1 MATPKKRLGDLL
13 IDCNFITDEQLSQAL
28 SYQKQRGL
36 KLGEALIEMELV
48 TEDDII
54 WAIGNQLNISQISLT
69 AEMVDEEI
77 AKLITPEFSLEYKL
91 MPLYQ
96 VGKDLNVCMV
106 DPLDSRPIEYL
117 ESKFG
122 VNVLISICTS
132 ELFEQTFA
140 TVYGSYEDKAD
151 VTQGEMAATEKNIE
165 IGRAHV

>member
-1 MATPKKRLGDLL
+1 M
-13 IDCNFITDEQLSQAL
+13 

-122 VNVLISICTS
+122 VNVLISICYPQS
-132 ELFEQTFA
+132 CLSRPLLR
-140 TVYGSYEDKAD
+140 VYGFL
-151 VTQGEMAATEKNIE
+151 
-165 IGRAHV
+165 